1 MDQSGSQYYDCEF
14 HSGPF
19 LANRT
24 GSTLIVGETDN
35 ESDKRDDG
43 GVVLHKIT
51 RHFESGSDSEISETF
66 VKEKVKSADKVSK
79 SLRLLVIAQ
88 VQFCSCILLI

>member
-1 MDQSGSQYYDCEF
+1 MDQSGSQYYD
-14 HSGPF
+14 SGPF

-66 VKEKVKSADKVSK
+66 VKEKVKSADKVSAG
-79 SLRLLVIAQ
+79 VIPDTP
-88 VQFCSCILLI
+88 FIIH